1 MMFAVRKTP
10 CGASGTP
17 PPTNGGK
24 HGCAPALFVASAKS
38 MRRGGIY
45 PARGGLRRRR
55 VPGPEESGPYEY
67 GKPGCNPAAQAANQ
81 TTMRRAGCP
90 HPAAPPRG
98 RPEHTGVAAVPPPS
112 VGGGVLDAPRGLA
125 AGWRSRDDA
134 SIVPYNRGKPADQS
148 ERRRLPEPVYGRML
162 ASARRSSPRCKPS
175 RNGNARPCDHIE
187 SPRPLFTLYP
197 NIFAGLSIRLAKSR
211 NFLVGIDSLG
221 AAA

>member
-134 SIVPYNRGKPADQS
+134 SIVPLQPREASRPIGAPQIARTRVGADARIRPQEFAPLQTFPEWQCPPLRSHRIPTPLVHTLSKYFCRFVHTAGKIPKFS
-148 ERRRLPEPVYGRML
+148 RR
-162 ASARRSSPRCKPS
+162 
-175 RNGNARPCDHIE
+175 N
-187 SPRPLFTLYP
+187 
-197 NIFAGLSIRLAKSR
+197 
-211 NFLVGIDSLG
+211 
-221 AAA
+221 